1 MARCLGALLYIYC
14 LSLLTAV
21 INRFDA
27 ALSAHCAVIAC
38 LAQIE
43 ARPQIFIPQVSLNL
57 TILLLTL
64 ALIYGTNALKND
76 GVIQNMY
83 KAVCC

>member
-1 MARCLGALLYIYC
+1 
-14 LSLLTAV
+14 
-21 INRFDA
+21 
-27 ALSAHCAVIAC
+27 
-38 LAQIE
+38 
-43 ARPQIFIPQVSLNL
+43 L